1 MKICAILLASCI
13 AVQASAADDVPVRP
27 ERLVR
32 PITIIDRIENAEHV
46 RQAELRQFVSASYS
60 ELIARVFVS
69 IDVKLFEK
77 CELRDVF
84 LAVHDTNGRLLTDS
98 YVDMRDGK
106 FSFGIN
112 RELLNDATVA
122 LHCSSI
128 TEPNT
133 YVIQLRDVEY
143 AP

>member
-1 MKICAILLASCI
+1 MKICASLLVSCI
-13 AVQASAADDVPVRP
+13 AVQASAADDVTVRP

-32 PITIIDRIENAEHV
+32 PVTIIDRIENAENV
-46 RQAELRQFVSASYS
+46 SQAELRQFVSASYS

-84 LAVHDTNGRLLTDS
+84 LVVHDTNGRLLTDS

-106 FSFGIN
+106 FGFGIN
-112 RELLNDATVA
+112 RELLSDATVA
-122 LHCSSI
+122 LHCSST